1 MREETL
7 TRYIAD
13 DGTPFVENKLACQQ
27 YEMLCNK
34 YKDWLRTGKV
44 MFWSHCGEYLNF
56 DLCEYTFTDRVCYLD
71 WLKKQLS
78 TGIGYL
84 IIHTQPGEDTW
95 DSIWEFVV
103 KYCVIDSDTV
113 RKIEASYK
121 KGDMLNYDAN
131 DCRFHDIDFVVR
143 NAAEMKEKIMNSV
156 TEDFVNRYMNKE
168 EA

>member
-78 TGIGYL
+78 NIGYM
-84 IIHTQPGEDTW
+84 IIHSQPGDEDW
-95 DSIWEFVV
+95 DFLWEFVV
-103 KYCVIDSDTV
+103 KYCAIDSGTA
-113 RKIEASYK
+113 RKIEASYQ
-121 KGDMLNYDAN
+121 KGDMLNYDEQ
-131 DCRFHDIDFVVR
+131 DYRFHDIDFVVR
-143 NAAEMKEKIMNSV
+143 NAKEIKDKLIDTIAS
-156 TEDFVNRYMNKE
+156 DFIKRHMVKE
-168 EA
+168 EI